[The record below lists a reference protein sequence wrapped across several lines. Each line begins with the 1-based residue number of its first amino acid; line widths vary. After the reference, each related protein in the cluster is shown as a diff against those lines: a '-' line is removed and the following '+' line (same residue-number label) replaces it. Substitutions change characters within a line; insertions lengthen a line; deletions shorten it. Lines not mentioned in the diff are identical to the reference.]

1 MVIADNKKTRDKT
14 IAIIVCDYPLGTAQL
29 VTNCI
34 KMFCENGFTVDI
46 FADSGSLGTPL
57 RLPETAHIK
66 QLKEGVWGE
75 IFRRFLAWGW
85 FRRMWPDKRVSKL
98 AALVPSW
105 ASFAKSLRRAVLP
118 DAYKAVFCISY
129 PALFAFAVHPFSG
142 NVVYFNL
149 ELLDDQDDG
158 AALYINKKLCKT
170 LEKAALQHVT
180 RVISMSEE
188 RAKIFCEASG
198 YRGDLAV
205 LPILPRSSDAPA
217 QGSYFRDRFNIPAE
231 KKIVLYCGGIGAWA
245 LLHEIIET
253 VSHWPNDMIFIIHT
267 WDAKNLENEYGQ
279 KLYKAARELPVYFST
294 EALTREELSSAMTSA
309 NFGIAYY
316 DTIDS
321 NFKNILFS
329 SNKISEYL
337 LAGLP
342 VICSP
347 FPELKEFIDNN
358 NLGEAIPVCDI
369 PEALK
374 KISHNRE
381 QIAQSIDVA
390 VKNFFKFDTF
400 FYKAF
405 SDFVKE
411 D

>member
-1 MVIADNKKTRDKT
+1 MVIADNNKTKDKT

-34 KMFCENGFTVDI
+34 KMFCENGFTVNI
-46 FADSGSLGTPL
+46 FADSGSLGTPI
-57 RLPETAHIK
+57 RLPEAARIRH
-66 QLKEGVWGE
+66 LKESFWQKVV
-75 IFRRFLAWGW
+75 RRLLAWGW
-85 FRRMWPDKRVSKL
+85 FRRMWPDKKVSGL
-98 AALVPSW
+98 ASLSPGW
-105 ASFAKSLRRAVLP
+105 ASFARSLRTAVTP

-129 PALFAFAVHPFSG
+129 PALFAFAEHPFSD

-158 AALYINKKLCKT
+158 AALYINKKLCRT

-217 QGSYFRDRFNIPAE
+217 QGSYFRDMFNIPAE

-245 LLHEIIET
+245 LLHEIMET
-253 VSHWPNDMIFIIHT
+253 VLHWPKDMVFIIHT
-267 WDAKNLENEYGQ
+267 WDARNLENEYGQ
-279 KLYKAARELPVYFST
+279 KLYEAARGLPVYFST
-294 EALTREELSSAMTSA
+294 EALPREELSFAMTSA

-316 DTIDS
+316 DSIDS

-342 VICSP
+342 IICSP
-347 FPELKEFIDNN
+347 FPELKEFIDSN
-358 NLGEAIPVCDI
+358 NLGESVPTCDI

-374 KISHNRE
+374 RISRDRE

-390 VKNFFKFDTF
+390 VKSFLKFDAF

-405 SDFVKE
+405 SDLVKE